1 MTTKQFIKRL
11 KELDPDGNTELTFNN
26 IKNQNIKNENT
37 LEIVSYTIAKNKTTI
52 NVVEIADGK

>member
-26 IKNQNIKNENT
+26 VKNKNIKNENI
-37 LEIVSYTIAKNKTTI
+37 LEIVSYTLSKKGTTI
-52 NVVEIADGK
+52 NLVEIVDGK

>member
-26 IKNQNIKNENT
+26 VKNKNIKNENI
-37 LEIVSYTIAKNKTTI
+37 LEIVSYTLSKKGTTI
-52 NVVEIADGK
+52 NLVEIADGK